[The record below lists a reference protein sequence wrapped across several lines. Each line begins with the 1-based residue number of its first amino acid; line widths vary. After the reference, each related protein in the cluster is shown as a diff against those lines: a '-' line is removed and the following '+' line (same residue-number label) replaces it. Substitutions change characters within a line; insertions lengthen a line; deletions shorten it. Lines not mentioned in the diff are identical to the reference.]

1 MRLTVSKSSL
11 SAGKCA
17 RESCELPFKKGTIMV
32 GVEHGFGQINWRHQ
46 ECIGHVE
53 LQVMGEPELSVDFE
67 GLNVKVQNAVL
78 EWYKEAIKPLEKD
91 NEFQN
96 MDDSV
101 RKVAKVGC
109 DEDKS
114 VRVIKSQNSLASAIG
129 SLGSMLGMG
138 FGNSDSVFQYDISH
152 ESEGEDSVEIAD
164 EKVVDSLS
172 EQSNDESFHGSMQN

>member
-138 FGNSDSVFQYDISH
+138 FGNSDSVYQDDIAH
-152 ESEGEDSVEIAD
+152 DSKGDDGVEIAN
-164 EKVVDSLS
+164 ETVVDSLS
-172 EQSNDESFHGSMQN
+172 EQSNDDSFLDSAQD